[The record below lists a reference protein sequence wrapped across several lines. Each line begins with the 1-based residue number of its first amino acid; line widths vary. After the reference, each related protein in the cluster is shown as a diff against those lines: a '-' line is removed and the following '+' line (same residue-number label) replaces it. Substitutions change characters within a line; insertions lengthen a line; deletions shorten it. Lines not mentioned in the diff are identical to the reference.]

1 MVKEYIDD
9 FRNKNIWE
17 QNDGD
22 FNRLDANGFAPVH
35 YAAKFNH
42 FEIMKM
48 LIEAEDVKDLELH
61 EEGPIR
67 NHLRSG
73 SGKRS
78 TSFPVPPLPP
88 TSLYLICH
96 NFKSMFKYITC
107 TCSLHVGVFS
117 SYFIRALDR
126 R

>member
-22 FNRLDANGFAPVH
+22 LNRLDANGFAPVH

-48 LIEAEDVKDLELH
+48 LIEAEDAEDLELH
-61 EEGPIR
+61 SEEEEGSLR
-67 NHLRSG
+67 NHLCSG
-73 SGKRS
+73 SGKRL
-78 TSFPVPPLPP
+78 TSFPVSPLSP
-88 TSLYLICH
+88 SLCISPATNL
-96 NFKSMFKYITC
+96 FMFKFC
-107 TCSLHVGVFS
+107 LHVQCTW
-117 SYFIRALDR
+117 L
-126 R
+126 